1 MKPGQKPDPFTEKA
15 KKQGYPARSVFKLE
29 EIDRRCQLVKPGMR
43 VLDLGAAPGS
53 WTRFLA
59 QRVGHQGAVFA
70 VDLNPL
76 RIPSAP
82 PITAEQMD
90 VLEVP
95 LTVFSDRGPFDLVVS
110 DIAPHTSGIKEADA
124 ARSEALVE
132 RCLDIADACLRP
144 GGGFVAKIFV
154 GAGFE
159 AVRGRMRKSFGSV
172 RVIKPEA
179 SRKESVEIYLVGL
192 ARKAPPPPEGA

>member
-1 MKPGQKPDPFTEKA
+1 MCIRD
-15 KKQGYPARSVFKLE
+15 S
-29 EIDRRCQLVKPGMR
+29 
-43 VLDLGAAPGS
+43 
-53 WTRFLA
+53 
-59 QRVGHQGAVFA
+59 
-70 VDLNPL
+70 
-76 RIPSAP
+76 
-82 PITAEQMD
+82 
-90 VLEVP
+90 
-95 LTVFSDRGPFDLVVS
+95 
-110 DIAPHTSGIKEADA
+110 
-124 ARSEALVE
+124 
-132 RCLDIADACLRP
+132 LRP